1 MDSTKLFLALLALV
15 NPLGA
20 VPIFI
25 SLTQDMVREERRKT
39 VLTAAATVA
48 LVIILSGLL
57 GQRIIDFFGISI
69 GSLQVGGGLVIL
81 LTALSMLNAKEA
93 GARTTPEETSEAE
106 TKASIAVVP
115 LAIPFLTGPGSIS
128 TVIVYASRIKG
139 WTQYLGL
146 LITGVAMAMLVVI
159 ALSMADRIAR
169 LLGRTGINIA
179 SRLMGMI
186 LAALAVEII
195 VDGLQRLLPVLGR

>member
-25 SLTQDMVREERRKT
+25 SLTQDMAREERRKT

-146 LITGVAMAMLVVI
+146 LITGVAMAVLVVI

>member
-139 WTQYLGL
+139 WAQYLGL